1 MKFSGTVILFI
12 SMMAPAIFAQ
22 PGRPST
28 FLDSEDIMPDQVG
41 AAITENLRLS
51 PDEIKKQK
59 DTFFDFI
66 TKYRSNRFTGTTQY
80 VFSVLNLNTPATVI
94 YSKALDGTI
103 RFQLASNAGNTG
115 NSDVVFPTEGAVYF
129 EILNRDGNPK
139 EYKTNDGQVISFVG
153 TKNTLYIVETEA
165 SFEKRDKV
173 QAKHNREGKATG
185 RYLAIANY
193 DLFKQSIEFY
203 EIENSNGEKTLAR
216 RGFFVGR
223 AIRP

>member
-1 MKFSGTVILFI
+1 MV
-12 SMMAPAIFAQ
+12 
-22 PGRPST
+22 ST
-28 FLDSEDIMPDQVG
+28 FGSSTFASEWTQ
-41 AAITENLRLS
+41 RLLVANSDESNSVAVMYLYLNGVYAGKGCNGVLIS
-51 PDEIKKQK
+51 PKL
-59 DTFFDFI
+59 
-66 TKYRSNRFTGTTQY
+66 
-80 VFSVLNLNTPATVI
+80 VLTARHCVE
-94 YSKALDGTI
+94 
-103 RFQLASNAGNTG
+103 RG
-115 NSDVVFPTEGAVYF
+115 NSVRISFGKNENRIWGNSRLIVTQDLPRSISNIYDDHGNLVSNYQSDFF